1 VHGVKDSGRIRECPA
16 ALHIVGRKTVMSDKE
31 KSGRNGAEHSAE
43 ERTLPEEKSGSRA
56 EDAIGSLKESI
67 GIMKKAGE
75 RLGRLGKGEV
85 PEQRD

>member
-1 VHGVKDSGRIRECPA
+1 
-16 ALHIVGRKTVMSDKE
+16 MSDKE

-43 ERTLPEEKSGSRA
+43 EQSGSRA

>member
-1 VHGVKDSGRIRECPA
+1 MKDSGRIRECPA

>member
-1 VHGVKDSGRIRECPA
+1 M
-16 ALHIVGRKTVMSDKE
+16 GRKTVMSDKE

-43 ERTLPEEKSGSRA
+43 ERTLPEEKSGSFWV